1 MLKRREQPSIHREIP
16 FHVGTSWI
24 QANYGLPGIQN
35 YGLPGIQVGPGF
47 KKQKKPGATP
57 AKCLVSYL
65 PLPIYF
71 KAKGRAVEDSVPLV
85 LQIGHGV
92 TKSWAVEALGIVN
105 IKQ

>member
-16 FHVGTSWI
+16 FHAGDFVDLGELRRARLSGT
-24 QANYGLPGIQN
+24 AG
-35 YGLPGIQVGPGF
+35 VMTR
-47 KKQKKPGATP
+47 KKPGVTP

-65 PLPIYF
+65 ALPVNF
-71 KAKGRAVEDSVPLV
+71 KAKGGAVEDGVTLV

-92 TKSWAVEALGIVN
+92 TKSWAVEAFGIVD